1 MERIELRFKCPF
13 FISLYR
19 NNIYCEPIGEDMLS
33 TAASFKNKRDRDE
46 YIKDFCGSHCWQGCA
61 IARANLQKYDENSG
75 INI

>member
-1 MERIELRFKCPF
+1 
-13 FISLYR
+13 
-19 NNIYCEPIGEDMLS
+19 MLS

-61 IARANLQKYDENSG
+61 IAQANLQKYDENSG